1 MVLSAAS
8 GSVFIS
14 LFATVIG
21 APVGIVIASFGLVF
35 SVSNGTAKKPLKQW
49 GKKFKK
55 NSKIVLLA
63 KSKLYSRYR

>member
-21 APVGIVIASFGLVF
+21 APVGIVITSFGLVF

-49 GKKFKK
+49 GKKF
-55 NSKIVLLA
+55 
-63 KSKLYSRYR
+63 